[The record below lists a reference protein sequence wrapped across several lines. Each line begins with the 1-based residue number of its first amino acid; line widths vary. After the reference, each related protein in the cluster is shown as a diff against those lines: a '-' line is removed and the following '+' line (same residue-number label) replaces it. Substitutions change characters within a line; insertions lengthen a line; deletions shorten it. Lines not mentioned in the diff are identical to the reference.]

1 MSWKIGFKYGKR
13 AKKSAKT
20 AWRGTLKFTKRLGKS
35 AKKSAKRL
43 FKKAKTAS
51 KKLIKAKKK
60 KVVVKDRGF
69 SERQRELRKFNRAT
83 FAIGVFAEEGSKEY
97 ADGTTI
103 ADVAAWNEYGV
114 PGKIPARPFVGG
126 YLEEKRPAIQELL
139 KRLSAGVAAGKY
151 SAEEAAERAGSTLAG
166 GMKKRIAEG
175 SAFAPNA
182 PSTVARKGSSKP
194 LIDTGQLRS
203 AITYEVTFAGVRLRG
218 NEAGRR

>member
-1 MSWKIGFKYGKR
+1 MSWKIGFKYGKK

-20 AWRGTLKFTKRLGKS
+20 AWRGTLKFAKR

-51 KKLIKAKKK
+51 KMLIKAKKK

-69 SERQRELRKFNRAT
+69 SERQKELRKFNRAT

-97 ADGTTI
+97 ADGTTV

-139 KRLSAGVAAGKY
+139 KRLAAGVAAGTY

-175 SAFAPNA
+175 SAFTPNA

-218 NEAGRR
+218 NDAGRR